1 MMNKKRVVGII
12 GVGHVGAHCAYSLAV
27 QGIADEIILI
37 DKNHDKAVSECQDL
51 FDSVAYL
58 PHRIAV
64 RVGDFSDAGDCDVLV
79 NSVGDINL
87 LRGTHDRLTEMDF
100 TIPAVDGYVKK
111 IMDSGFD
118 GIIINITNP
127 CDIVTQEIAQLSGL
141 PRGRV
146 FGTGTGLD
154 SSRLRS
160 ALARQTG
167 IDHKSICAYMMG
179 EHGAAQMVPWSAVTF
194 GGQSLTEWAGEDE
207 RFRFDHEAMK
217 KEVIGAGWVTFSG
230 KFCTEYGISSTLA
243 RLVHIVFTNEKQI
256 LPVSTE
262 LQGEYGQDKLFVGVP
277 AVIGANGV
285 EEVVEIPMTPEERAE
300 FAQCCDS
307 VRHNMEHLKDL
318 R

>member
-1 MMNKKRVVGII
+1 MRSKKRIVGII
-12 GVGHVGAHCAYSLAV
+12 GAGHVGAHCAYSLAV
-27 QGIADEIILI
+27 QGIADEILLM
-37 DKNHDKAVSECQDL
+37 DKNHEKAVSECQDL

-64 RVGDFSDAGDCDVLV
+64 RVGDFSDAGECDVLV
-79 NSVGDINL
+79 NSVGNIQL

-111 IMDSGFD
+111 IMASGFD
-118 GIIINITNP
+118 GIIVNITNP
-127 CDIVTQEIAQLSGL
+127 CDIVTREIAQLSGL

-179 EHGAAQMVPWSAVTF
+179 EHGAAQMVPWSSVSL
-194 GGQSLTEWAGEDE
+194 GGRPLSEWSREE
-207 RFRFDHEAMK
+207 QRFRFDHEAMK
-217 KEVIGAGWVTFSG
+217 KEVINAGWVTFSG

-243 RLVHIVFTNEKQI
+243 RLVHIIFTDEKQI

-262 LQGEYGQDKLFVGVP
+262 LRGEYGQNDIFVGVP
-277 AVIGANGV
+277 AVIGRNGV
-285 EEVVEIPMTPEERAE
+285 ERVVEIPMSPEEKAE
-300 FAQCCDS
+300 FAHCCDD
-307 VRHNMEHLKDL
+307 VRQNMEHLKEL